1 MTKKKQNSFDL
12 FLETLLKEDVP
23 PPVPQ
28 TSQDFAPVTP
38 PKNISL
44 DQSIDRY
51 FVRYEKESIPT
62 NEMQEALAIKNKSFL
77 FEQLGPDEEEEPA
90 PEEDAPADDA
100 PADDAGGDL
109 GGGDLGDL
117 GGDLGGDAPADGAA
131 PAAGGQPVVAT
142 PKINLNDFARSV
154 ARLAN
159 NFQALLD
166 PRSTIINRA
175 EAYITNNYDQRTAQ
189 VLMQILEVNYSLT
202 PTDVENTATPGESE
216 FPQPYAA
223 GAFGG
228 GAAS

>member
-1 MTKKKQNSFDL
+1 MPIL
-12 FLETLLKEDVP
+12 
-23 PPVPQ
+23 
-28 TSQDFAPVTP
+28 
-38 PKNISL
+38 I
-44 DQSIDRY
+44 
-51 FVRYEKESIPT
+51 
-62 NEMQEALAIKNKSFL
+62 
-77 FEQLGPDEEEEPA
+77 PDEEEEPA
-90 PEEDAPADDA
+90 PEEDA

-189 VLMQILEVNYSLT
+189 ELMQILEVNYSLT

>member
-28 TSQDFAPVTP
+28 SSQDFAPVAP

-77 FEQLGPDEEEEPA
+77 LEQLGPDEEEEPA

-100 PADDAGGDL
+100 GGDL

-117 GGDLGGDAPADGAA
+117 GGDAPADPAA

-166 PRSTIINRA
+166 PKSTIINRA

-189 VLMQILEVNYSLT
+189 ELMQILEVNYSLT